1 MLSLV
6 QVTLGALTGGPP
18 FDHEQEVRAG
28 DGLAGVGTLLKQ
40 SSDASKAITSAHF
53 LLVINGTIPGI
64 PIQGAEGDLT
74 KDGTAQGK
82 AKLQEFG
89 HLLDVQFVLV
99 GGDFYV
105 KGLTGGYQKLP
116 GIANLY
122 DPSAILDP
130 NRGIAKVLTA
140 IAQPKTE
147 ASEVI
152 NGTKTF
158 RVAGKAPKDAVT
170 AIVPNVTQDV
180 DVKVW
185 IRADNKQPVRAGSS
199 CPRTSRVR
207 ARQPRRS
214 PCPTWTSRS
223 RSPSPSDD
231 AHRGEGPARAAAA
244 GRRRRRARRAAR
256 RAGHLRGAQPGE
268 ADHRRPADPGER
280 PAADHPGHHRLPAR
294 LRRGDAVARAGLRP
308 VRPQAAAAALPR
320 RVHRRFGRDAP
331 AAGGAVA
338 GRRPGDPGV
347 ASGALLPV
355 TLAMVADL
363 WAEHR
368 RSAVLGSV
376 GAAQELGSV
385 LGPLYGIGWRRAP
398 AGAACSG

>member
-1 MLSLV
+1 MPDMVFRRLLV
-6 QVTLGALTGGPP
+6 AVLALLAVAGCSSSPDTSGPLPDGA
-18 FDHEQEVRAG
+18 
-28 DGLAGVGTLLKQ
+28 TLLKQ

-185 IRADNKQPVRAGSS
+185 IRADNKQPVRAWI
-199 CPRTSRVR
+199 
-207 ARQPRRS
+207 QL
-214 PCPTWTSRS
+214 
-223 RSPSPSDD
+223 PSDK
-231 AHRGEGPARAAAA
+231 
-244 GRRRRRARRAAR
+244 
-256 RAGHLRGAQPGE
+256 PG
-268 ADHRRPADPGER
+268 
-280 PAADHPGHHRLPAR
+280 
-294 LRRGDAVARAGLRP
+294 
-308 VRPQAAAAALPR
+308 
-320 RVHRRFGRDAP
+320 
-331 AAGGAVA
+331 
-338 GRRPGDPGV
+338 
-347 ASGALLPV
+347 SGAPTVEITLSDVNKPV
-355 TLAMVADL
+355 TITKPV
-363 WAEHR
+363 
-368 RSAVLGSV
+368 
-376 GAAQELGSV
+376 
-385 LGPLYGIGWRRAP
+385 
-398 AGAACSG
+398 